1 MDSVVENGDGAP
13 SVKSAERVFD
23 LLETI
28 GRASDGATFG
38 SLHTEL
44 RIPKSSLHALL
55 GVLVNRGY
63 VDLDQGTRRYA
74 IGIRAWETGQTF
86 QRHRRLLSV
95 ATPILDG
102 IVARENE
109 TAQLATL
116 SGRDNIYLAKVDS
129 THPLRLQSEVG
140 TRLSAHATGVGKA
153 LLAQIDKQDVLAR
166 FGRGK
171 LPVITPTTYKTADAL
186 LEELELTRQRGF
198 AVDNAEYTP
207 GVFCVAVPVYEA
219 GHERAMV
226 ALSVS
231 VPSMRVT
238 TARLAVILQ
247 LIAEG
252 SLTISAR
259 CGVKSADPLLMRLT
273 DKRNAAKA
281 IAALAASGRYTT
293 LPSG

>member
-1 MDSVVENGDGAP
+1 MVESGDGGP

-28 GRASDGATFG
+28 GRAGAGATFS
-38 SLHTEL
+38 SLHAEL

-55 GVLVNRGY
+55 GVLANRGY
-63 VDLDQGTRRYA
+63 VDLDPATRRFS
-74 IGIRAWETGQTF
+74 IGIRAWETGQTY
-86 QRHRRLLSV
+86 QRHGRLLREAIPV
-95 ATPILDG
+95 LDG

-116 SGRDNIYLAKVDS
+116 SGQENIYLAKVDS

-140 TRLSAHATGVGKA
+140 ARLSAHATGVGKA
-153 LLAQIDKQDVLAR
+153 LLAQLDRQEVLAR

-171 LPVITPTTYKTADAL
+171 LPVITPTTYRTADAL

-207 GVFCVAVPVYEA
+207 GIFCLAVPVYEA
-219 GHERAMV
+219 GGERADV

-231 VPSMRVT
+231 VPTMRAT
-238 TARLAVILQ
+238 TARLAVILR

-259 CGVKSADPLLMRLT
+259 CGVKNGDALLAQLA
-273 DKRNAAKA
+273 DKRNAARA
-281 IAALAASGRYTT
+281 ISALAASGRYAN
-293 LPSG
+293 LPSD

>member
-1 MDSVVENGDGAP
+1 MVENGDGAP

-23 LLETI
+23 LMETI
-28 GRASDGATFG
+28 GRKGDGATFG
-38 SLHTEL
+38 SLHTDL
-44 RIPKSSLHALL
+44 RIPKSSLHSLL

-63 VDLDQGTRRYA
+63 VDLDQTSRRYS
-74 IGIRAWETGQTF
+74 IGIRTWETGQTY
-86 QRHRRLLSV
+86 QRHHRLLRV
-95 ATPILDG
+95 AVPVLDG
-102 IVARENE
+102 IVAKENE

-153 LLAQIDKQDVLAR
+153 LLAQLDKQDVVAR

-171 LPVITPTTYKTADAL
+171 LPVITPTTYKTVDAL
-186 LEELELTRQRGF
+186 LEELEFTRQRGF

-219 GHERAMV
+219 GDERAVV

-231 VPSMRVT
+231 VPTMRVT

-252 SLTISAR
+252 SLMVSSR
-259 CGVKSADPLLMRLT
+259 CGVKTGDPWLLQLT

-281 IAALAASGRYTT
+281 IAALATSGRYAN
-293 LPSG
+293 LPSR